1 MVKIYFVGGDK
12 GGVGKSLCA
21 SVLINHM
28 IDNDRKCILVD
39 TDTSNPD
46 VQRQYSDEVE
56 SYLTRLSEK
65 EGWIDIANLCEKN
78 IELETSII
86 INSKAAIAEEIKK
99 NSHLINQI
107 IQQPNI
113 EFHLLWV
120 INRQKD
126 SLLLLKNFLGNIE
139 VTTSTVVK
147 NLYWGT
153 EEKFQLFDESKIKE
167 SVTHT
172 ITLPDLADR
181 VADEIYTNRISLTKA
196 QKDLSL
202 GNRIEVSS
210 FISSANRELEKVVA

>member
-12 GGVGKSLCA
+12 GGVGKSLCTSA
-21 SVLINHM
+21 LVSYMLGSEQ
-28 IDNDRKCILVD
+28 KCLLVD

-46 VQRQYSDEVE
+46 VQRQYKDEVE
-56 SYLTRLSEK
+56 CHLKRLSEK
-65 EGWIDIANLCEKN
+65 EGWIDIANICEEN
-78 IELETSII
+78 MGDGTSII

-99 NSHLINQI
+99 NASLINQI
-107 IQQPNI
+107 IAQPNI

-126 SLLLLKNFLGNIE
+126 SLLLLKNFLDNIE
-139 VTTSTVVK
+139 ITTSTVVK
-147 NLYWGT
+147 NLYWGS

-167 SVTHT
+167 NINHI

-181 VADEIYTNRISLTKA
+181 VADEIYTSRISLTKA
-196 QKDLSL
+196 QKELNL

-210 FISSANRELEKVVA
+210 FVTAANKELEKVVA